1 MYKASKINGNN
12 IIDDCDSQEYK
23 DYLFAGKHLYR
34 QFKKS
39 IEENFNAFR
48 NTDGTLNGSK
58 LTSDCFPL
66 INADV
71 LYKIHNRI
79 LLG

>member
-1 MYKASKINGNN
+1 MYKAFKINGNN
-12 IIDDCDSQEYK
+12 IIDDCNSQEDK
-23 DYLFAGKHLYR
+23 EYLFAGKHQYR

-39 IEENFNAFR
+39 IEENLNAFR
-48 NTDGTLNGSK
+48 NTDGTLNGRK
-58 LTSDCFPL
+58 LTSEWFPL

-71 LYKIHNRI
+71 LYEIHNRI

>member
-1 MYKASKINGNN
+1 MYKAFKINGNN
-12 IIDDCDSQEYK
+12 IIDDCNSQEYK
-23 DYLFAGKHLYR
+23 EYLFAGTHQYR

-39 IEENFNAFR
+39 IEENLNAFR
-48 NTDGTLNGSK
+48 NTDGTLNGRK
-58 LTSDCFPL
+58 LTSEWFPL

-71 LYKIHNRI
+71 LYEIHNRI

>member
-1 MYKASKINGNN
+1 MYKAFKINGNN
-12 IIDDCDSQEYK
+12 IFDGCDSQEY
-23 DYLFAGKHLYR
+23 LLAGKHLYHR
-34 QFKKS
+34 FKKC
-39 IEENFNAFR
+39 IEENLNAFR
-48 NTDGTLNGSK
+48 NTDGTLNGKK
-58 LTSDCFPL
+58 LTSEWFPL